1 MIDYPNDTY
10 EIYKKYM
17 LTFMLTYRYK
27 LKKTKQMSLV
37 DSEMLKN
44 EYVYQKKY
52 VVKLLSSTLKYYTKE
67 HFSGMSVMVYSNLT
81 KILQLCSIY

>member
-10 EIYKKYM
+10 EIYKEYM

-27 LKKTKQMSLV
+27 LKKKQQMSLV

-44 EYVYQKKY
+44 ESVYQKKY
-52 VVKLLSSTLKYYTKE
+52 VVKLLSRTLKYYTKE
-67 HFSGMSVMVYSNLT
+67 HFFSGMSVF
-81 KILQLCSIY
+81 